1 MEEVNLTPRAPS
13 QILEVWSGSFR
24 VNFYCN
30 VLRNSEV
37 IGMVMTFLGNKF
49 SFKLEYTLGGD
60 TSCMF
65 EGPMCGG
72 GVFLEGLSITYNHY
86 LATLEEPLFL
96 HKGGKSAILSSLF
109 YL

>member
-1 MEEVNLTPRAPS
+1 MSLIVFSLIIHTNLQALIEE
-13 QILEVWSGSFR
+13 I
-24 VNFYCN
+24 YCN
-30 VLRNSEV
+30 ACGAHSAC
-37 IGMVMTFLGNKF
+37 
-49 SFKLEYTLGGD
+49 LGGD

-65 EGPMCGG
+65 GGPMCGG

-96 HKGGKSAILSSLF
+96 HKGEKSAILSSLF